1 MGEKTMSKPEFR
13 MTQAQI
19 IALGYFLVI
28 AVGALLLMLPFSTAK
43 GEQTG
48 FLTAL
53 FTATSAT
60 CVTGLVVVDTSI
72 HWTMFGKTVI
82 LCMIQIGGL
91 GFVTIG
97 VLFAMFMKKRISLRA
112 RGLLQESMNI
122 SQVGG
127 VVRLAKKAIIGTAIV
142 EGAGAVLLAFR
153 FIPEFGVGTGTAL
166 SIFHSVS
173 AFCNAG
179 FDLMGRSKGA
189 YNSLASYSNDMLVN
203 LVIMLLIVVGGIGFF
218 VWDDLTRKK
227 WHIKQYAL
235 HTKLVLFVTG
245 VLIFGGAIL
254 FWLFEKNHLMAGMGV
269 KETVLTSLFSSVTAR
284 TAGFNT
290 IDTAG
295 LTTSSKLLTILLMFI
310 GGSPGSTAGGIK
322 TTTMIVLMIYVISNL
337 RNSKGCNVFGRSLED
352 DAIRKASNVAIISL
366 VMAIVAS
373 IAICYIQPLSMEDVL
388 FEVFSAI
395 GTVGM
400 STGITRELTTASRLI
415 IILLMYCGRIGGMSF
430 ALSFLEKKKTA
441 PVRCPVEKVMIG

>member
-1 MGEKTMSKPEFR
+1 MLRKVKNK

-28 AVGALLLMLPFSTAK
+28 AAGTVLLLLPISTEAGK
-43 GEQTG
+43 STG

-72 HWTMFGKTVI
+72 HWTMFGQTVI
-82 LCMIQIGGL
+82 LAMIQIGGL

-97 VLFAMFMKKRISLRA
+97 VLFAMFLNKKISLKA
-112 RGLLQESMNI
+112 RGLLQESMNT

-127 VVRLAKKAIIGTAIV
+127 VVRLTRKVLKGTVIIELT
-142 EGAGAVLLAFR
+142 GALLLAIR
-153 FIPEFGVGTGTAL
+153 FIPEFGFWKGSAFG
-166 SIFHSVS
+166 IFHSIS

-179 FDLMGRSKGA
+179 FDLMGGSRGA
-189 YNSLASYSNDMLVN
+189 FDSFVSFSDDLLVN
-203 LVIMLLIVVGGIGFF
+203 LVIMALIVVGGIGFL
-218 VWDDLTRKK
+218 VWDDVTRHGLHFHK
-227 WHIKQYAL
+227 YRL
-235 HTKLVLFVTG
+235 HTKLVLSVTA
-245 VLIFGGAIL
+245 VLIFGGALL
-254 FWLFEKNHLMAGMGV
+254 FYVFERDNLMQGMGL

-295 LTTSSKLLTILLMFI
+295 LTTSSKLLTMVLMFI

-322 TTTMIVLMIYVISNL
+322 TTTLIVMLIYVISNL
-337 RNSKGCNVFGRSLED
+337 RNSKGCNVFGRRLED
-352 DAIRKASNVAIISL
+352 DAIRKASNVTVISL
-366 VMAIVAS
+366 FMAVSAS
-373 IAICYIQPLSMEDVL
+373 IIICYLQPLPLEDVL
-388 FEVFSAI
+388 FEIFSAI

-400 STGITRELTTASRLI
+400 STGVTRELTSASRLVI
-415 IILLMYCGRIGGMSF
+415 VFLMYCGRIGSMAF
-430 ALSFLEKKKTA
+430 ALSFMERKKVA
-441 PVRCPVEKVMIG
+441 PIQCPMEKVMIG